1 MMLMKKY
8 KFIIF
13 ISILSM
19 LLSGCGTVKQ
29 AFDPNKNSGDEF
41 LVEKKSPLTMPPNF
55 DELPVPQNNN
65 EDSQDQSKD
74 LDFLI
79 TEIDRSKKQS
89 TEEEISDIDFEKLIL
104 NKVKNN

>member
-1 MMLMKKY
+1 MKIDKY
-8 KFIIF
+8 
-13 ISILSM
+13 SSLILIVVIAVLFS
-19 LLSGCGTVKQ
+19 SCSSVES
-29 AFDPNKNSGDEF
+29 AFDSGRKNGTDEF

>member
-1 MMLMKKY
+1 
-8 KFIIF
+8 
-13 ISILSM
+13 
-19 LLSGCGTVKQ
+19 
-29 AFDPNKNSGDEF
+29 
-41 LVEKKSPLTMPPNF
+41 MPPNF